1 MLLGSL
7 CINSKESKLYDI
19 LECDKYSG
27 QKKKKKSRISGIRV
41 EKEVAVLSWVFR
53 IAPFCPVIGAKK

>member
-7 CINSKESKLYDI
+7 RINSKESKLYDI

-27 QKKKKKSRISGIRV
+27 QKKKSRISGIRV

-53 IAPFCPVIGAKK
+53 IVPFCPVIGAKN

>member
-7 CINSKESKLYDI
+7 HINSKESKLYDI

-27 QKKKKKSRISGIRV
+27 QKKKKSRISGIRV

-53 IAPFCPVIGAKK
+53 IAPFCLVIGAKN